1 MGRTRPPQ
9 KRSLFPARFATQ
21 SNLTHDSWDPY
32 ESVCPQ
38 TSTRFVQPCMQGTQR
53 HRPRYCDIRSNRPHL
68 APDAGDT
75 ARTGKLTR
83 PVLCERIRSS
93 LPTAGPATIPP
104 VAIRTISQSHRARRT
119 SGFVLLV
126 GLFTE
131 FFWSVNSSQKTAAV
145 IIIIIY
151 PNEQTVN

>member
-1 MGRTRPPQ
+1 MLAIRRGQ
-9 KRSLFPARFATQ
+9 ANSHGL
-21 SNLTHDSWDPY
+21 
-32 ESVCPQ
+32 
-38 TSTRFVQPCMQGTQR
+38 
-53 HRPRYCDIRSNRPHL
+53 YCVNALDL
-68 APDAGDT
+68 A
-75 ARTGKLTR
+75 
-83 PVLCERIRSS
+83 C
-93 LPTAGPATIPP
+93 LPLGLATIPP
-104 VAIRTISQSHRARRT
+104 VAIRIISQSHKARRT